1 MFGRKSHLPSAEEI
15 RRFPRHVAIIM
26 DGNGRWAKK
35 RGLPRTMGHREG
47 TKSIQAL
54 VEAALEFKLDALTLF
69 AFSTENWKRPKEEV
83 DFLMGLIEQFL
94 DKYVP
99 QLLEKPI
106 RLRFLGDID
115 GLPERIAKG
124 LKEIEKATAHQTQ
137 LTVAVSLNYGSQDEI
152 LRAAKRIAR
161 LVEEGTLKA
170 SDITATDFEAGLDS
184 VGMAPVDFLIRTS
197 GEQRISNFLLYQIAY
212 AELYFTPIY
221 FPDFRRDAFL
231 DALRVYTA
239 RTRRF
244 GGL

>member
-1 MFGRKSHLPSAEEI
+1 
-15 RRFPRHVAIIM
+15 M

-54 VEAALEFKLDALTLF
+54 VEAALEFQLDALTLF

-83 DFLMGLIEQFL
+83 DFLMGLMEQFL

-106 RLRFLGDID
+106 RMRFLGHIE
-115 GLPERIAKG
+115 GMPERIAKG
-124 LKEIEKATAHQTQ
+124 LREIEAATAHQTQ

-152 LRAAKRIAR
+152 LRATKRIAQ
-161 LVEEGTLKA
+161 LVSEGTLA
-170 SDITATDFEAGLDS
+170 VDAITATDFEAGLDT
-184 VGMAPVDFLIRTS
+184 VGMPPVDFLIRTS

-212 AELYFTPIY
+212 AELYFTPVY
-221 FPDFRRDAFL
+221 FPDFRREAFL
-231 DALRVYTA
+231 EALRVYTA